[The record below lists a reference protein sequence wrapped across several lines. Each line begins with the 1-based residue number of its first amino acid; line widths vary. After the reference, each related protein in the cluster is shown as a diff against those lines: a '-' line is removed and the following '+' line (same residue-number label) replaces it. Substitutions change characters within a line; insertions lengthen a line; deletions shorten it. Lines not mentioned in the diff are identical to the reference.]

1 VIYVFRTIVHIK
13 LFFTF
18 VLLSSKIIANDY
30 VIFSSLHFFFFFSLL
45 TLNYSDEINYDIR
58 TDISLYV
65 NIFPNIRFF
74 NLL

>member
-1 VIYVFRTIVHIK
+1 M
-13 LFFTF
+13 
-18 VLLSSKIIANDY
+18 LSSLLCI
-30 VIFSSLHFFFFFSLL
+30 FFFFFSLL

-58 TDISLYV
+58 TDILLYV